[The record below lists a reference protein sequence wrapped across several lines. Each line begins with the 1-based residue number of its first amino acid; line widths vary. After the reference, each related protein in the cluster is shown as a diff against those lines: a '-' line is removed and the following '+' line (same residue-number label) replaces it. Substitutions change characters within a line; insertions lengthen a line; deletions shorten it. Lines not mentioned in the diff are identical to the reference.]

1 MPRRHSW
8 VVGPGIAAALILGVT
23 SVPASAM
30 SAQPP
35 EHLRVRV
42 YVIDFDPLI
51 DGVRALSVA
60 QGWNDPIALQDQYR
74 ADVSQASDGIVT
86 QRLAR
91 VSVVREYPV
100 KADGF
105 RFTNASY
112 LGCLADS
119 SPGYC
124 GELIDYGT
132 VLNTVFESRIGSACT
147 AIDQG
152 RVDEV
157 WLWGGPWFGYLEHRL
172 ADPNALCP
180 GVARPFE
187 VMGFNY
193 ERGEPE
199 MLHDLGHRAEALIQ
213 AGIGLSL
220 WDRFDGQRTR
230 YGQDFACPSQPDIG
244 HPEVSAAVAHAGNV
258 HFPPNAYC
266 HYQYDRDHPVIS
278 DANDWVN
285 YPDLT
290 GRTTVIN
297 ASTWGATQRG
307 FLSWWLGRM
316 PRRPG
321 SSGGIEHDWWR
332 YIYLR

>member
-1 MPRRHSW
+1 M
-8 VVGPGIAAALILGVT
+8 VGPGIAAALILDVT

-42 YVIDFDPLI
+42 YVIHFDPLI

-86 QRLAR
+86 QRLVR

-124 GELIDYGT
+124 GELIDYRA
-132 VLNTVFESRIGSACT
+132 VLNIVFEARIGSACT

-157 WLWGGPWFGYLEHRL
+157 WLWGGPWFGYLEH
-172 ADPNALCP
+172 AP
-180 GVARPFE
+180 E
-187 VMGFNY
+187 S
-193 ERGEPE
+193 EPP
-199 MLHDLGHRAEALIQ
+199 
-213 AGIGLSL
+213 
-220 WDRFDGQRTR
+220 DR
-230 YGQDFACPSQPDIG
+230 SWS
-244 HPEVSAAVAHAGNV
+244 VS
-258 HFPPNAYC
+258 
-266 HYQYDRDHPVIS
+266 R
-278 DANDWVN
+278 
-285 YPDLT
+285 
-290 GRTTVIN
+290 
-297 ASTWGATQRG
+297 
-307 FLSWWLGRM
+307 
-316 PRRPG
+316 
-321 SSGGIEHDWWR
+321 
-332 YIYLR
+332 